1 MKDLDS
7 FSTLKTKETIK
18 IFLNEANENFIHLV
32 NSSQEF
38 DVKRVVPFALKI
50 LAHLP
55 VKFRFSQKIRQYATI
70 IEEVLWFVP
79 LFSPDFVIIDCKKD
93 RVDGRSPQGLSQA

>member
-1 MKDLDS
+1 M
-7 FSTLKTKETIK
+7 E
-18 IFLNEANENFIHLV
+18 IFGHLV
-32 NSSQEF
+32 NL
-38 DVKRVVPFALKI
+38 VKYFNIKSKIIVHFALKI